1 MKIIEW
7 ILSRFRNVHEY
18 EHERLQDYVPERV
31 IDRHKA
37 NDYRKMAIEKQE
49 VSIKNDRLRESLHR
63 SNALQYAQYRII
75 RKYIGYTD
83 RMLKMLRENGCEL
96 KDIAEFNNEVKIK
109 LHTKK
114 QKKETCNCNNE
125 TR

>member
-7 ILSRFRNVHEY
+7 IISRFRNLHEH

-49 VSIKNDRLRESLHR
+49 VSIKNDQLRESLHR

-75 RKYIGYTD
+75 RKYVGYTD
-83 RMLKMLRENGCEL
+83 KMIKMLRAHGYVPA
-96 KDIAEFNNEVKIK
+96 DIVEFNNEVKIK

-114 QKKETCNCNNE
+114 QKPKNK
-125 TR
+125 